1 MFPHPVL
8 RATADPVAEISDEVR
23 AIWDEMLRAM
33 YGMPGVG
40 LAAPQLGVGLRLAVV
55 DCSDA
60 KDEPVRMANPVL
72 LAASD
77 QMQTLTEGSPNVPQQ
92 FGDVT
97 RPEWVDVRF
106 TDEAGDVQERRFSGL
121 WSTSVQ
127 HQIDHLEG
135 KLFFD
140 RMTPM
145 RKRKILEAHRKARG
159 KRRL

>member
-1 MFPHPVL
+1 MRAIAKI
-8 RATADPVAEISDEVR
+8 RATSGRNHSSTFLLTTPREACFR
-23 AIWDEMLRAM
+23 A
-33 YGMPGVG
+33 
-40 LAAPQLGVGLRLAVV
+40 
-55 DCSDA
+55 
-60 KDEPVRMANPVL
+60 PVL

-97 RPEWVDVRF
+97 RPDWVDVRF
-106 TDEAGDVQERRFSGL
+106 TDEMGATQERRFIGV

-127 HQIDHLEG
+127 HQIDHLDG
-135 KLFFD
+135 RLFFD

-159 KRRL
+159 RRRG